1 MKRLSIF
8 LCVLL
13 SGCGREPAPR
23 IISRD
28 MLGTVISI
36 KAYDD
41 SPETEIAI
49 GKAFEAIGRVGSTM
63 NRFDPTSELSKLND
77 TAGGGWTTVSED
89 LFNIIQ
95 SSVRYSNET
104 SGAFDITVLPIMK
117 LWNFKAEKP
126 EAPSRERVAKALSLV
141 GCDRVKLDL
150 GGKKILL
157 PSVGMGIDLGGIAKG
172 LAVDNA
178 VKILR
183 ERGVKSAMMVGA
195 GNMAFIGF
203 PPERD
208 FWRIGIRHPRDRD
221 REIGT
226 LEITNGAVATSGDY
240 ERYVII
246 NGQRYSHIIDP
257 RTGWPV
263 QNNVASVTILTPT
276 AEEADALS
284 TAVFVMGA
292 KTGMAFIE
300 ARADTE
306 AAIVTVDDSGGI
318 KVLLSP
324 GLKQRYT
331 PNE

>member
-1 MKRLSIF
+1 M
-8 LCVLL
+8 V
-13 SGCGREPAPR
+13 
-23 IISRD
+23 SRD

-41 SPETEIAI
+41 GSETEAAI
-49 GKAFEAIGRVGSTM
+49 EKAFEAIGRVGSTM
-63 NRFDPTSELSKLND
+63 NRFDPTSELSGINKA
-77 TAGGGWTTVSED
+77 AGKGWIPASSE
-89 LFNIIQ
+89 LFEIIKD
-95 SSVRYSNET
+95 SIRYSKET

-157 PSVGMGIDLGGIAKG
+157 PSAGMGIDLGGIAKG

-178 VKILR
+178 AKLLR
-183 ERGVKSAMMVGA
+183 ELGVKSAMVLGA

-203 PPERD
+203 PPKRD
-208 FWRIGIRHPRDRD
+208 SWRIGIRHPGDRD

-226 LEITNGAVATSGDY
+226 LEITGGAVATSGDY

-246 NGQRYSHIIDP
+246 DGRRYSHIIDP

-263 QNNVASVTILTPT
+263 KSDVASVTVVAPT

-292 KTGMAFIE
+292 KDGMAFIE

-306 AAIVTVDDSGGI
+306 AVIVTVGDSGGI
-318 KVLLSP
+318 KVLLST
-324 GLKQRYT
+324 GLTQRYR